1 MGIPEVALFLF
12 HQERLYDR
20 VKEYTDK
27 VFLMTGNNSKKEH
40 KEICG
45 QLKKVPSEETLIL
58 VATGSLI
65 GEGFDFPRLDTY
77 NHGNTGFFSKCGR
90 TVCRKAK
97 PGL

>member
-20 VKEYTDK
+20 VKEYADK

-45 QLKKVPSEETLIL
+45 QFKKVAPEETLI
-58 VATGSLI
+58 
-65 GEGFDFPRLDTY
+65 
-77 NHGNTGFFSKCGR
+77 
-90 TVCRKAK
+90 
-97 PGL
+97 